1 MAPENVGKA
10 LEALSDEDLR
20 QSVASG
26 NLEGL
31 GDHGLTDDEQSMVV
45 GAAADYPEASGF
57 SFNNLGAPSK
67 ISQFAKTPF
76 GVAANYAYGAQVG
89 QGVLGNLQPP

>member
-1 MAPENVGKA
+1 MAREDVGKA

-20 QSVASG
+20 QAVASG

-31 GDHGLTDDEQSMVV
+31 GDHGLTEDEKAMVV

-57 SFNNLGAPSK
+57 SFNFGSPSK
-67 ISQFAKTPF
+67 ISTFAQDRL
-76 GVAANYAYGAQVG
+76 GAAANYAFGTQLG
-89 QGVLGNLQPP
+89 QGTLGNLQPP